1 MLFFVVEYA
10 GLCQVSFAGRE
21 GKFRLV
27 RNEKDKQDS
36 EECSIVLELNGISKT
51 FYSESGEQIRAV
63 EGLNLRVREGEFITL
78 VGATGCGKT
87 TLLNLIAGL
96 DSPDDGQLCLG
107 EDLRLGDN
115 IAYVFQ
121 HYTLFPWRST
131 LSNVS
136 FGLQMRGIGRKKRKE
151 KALKLLSKVG
161 LDGFENTYPYE
172 LSGGMRQRAAIAQAL
187 AIRPKLL
194 LMDEPFGALDDST
207 RRELQQ
213 MLTELWQ
220 ENRTTILFVTHNIDE
235 AVVLGE
241 KVLVLSERP
250 GRIIREFDVELPR
263 PRNTITKE
271 FTDLFMQIRQSL
283 STQLD

>member
-1 MLFFVVEYA
+1 M
-10 GLCQVSFAGRE
+10 SFAGRE

-27 RNEKDKQDS
+27 RNEKAKQDS

-51 FYSESGEQIRAV
+51 FYSESGEQIRAI
-63 EGLNLRVREGEFITL
+63 EGLNLLVREGEFITL

-96 DSPDDGQLCLG
+96 DNPDDGQLCLG

>member
-1 MLFFVVEYA
+1 M
-10 GLCQVSFAGRE
+10 SFAGRE

-27 RNEKDKQDS
+27 RNEKAKQDS

-51 FYSESGEQIRAV
+51 FYSESGEQIRAM
-63 EGLNLRVREGEFITL
+63 EGLNLLVREGEFITL

-187 AIRPKLL
+187 AIQPKLL

>member
-1 MLFFVVEYA
+1 MLY
-10 GLCQVSFAGRE
+10 AGRE
-21 GKFRLV
+21 RKFKLV
-27 RNEKDKQDS
+27 TDEKAKKDS
-36 EECSIVLELNGISKT
+36 EESSVMLELNNISKT
-51 FYSESGEQIRAV
+51 FYSDSGEEIRAL
-63 EGLNLRVREGEFITL
+63 EGLNLLVREGEFITL

-96 DSPDDGQLCLG
+96 DTPDDGQLCLSKN
-107 EDLRLGDN
+107 LCLGYN
-115 IAYVFQ
+115 VAYVFQ

-131 LSNVS
+131 LGNVS
-136 FGLQMRGIGRKKRKE
+136 FGLQMRGIGRKNRKNE
-151 KALKLLSKVG
+151 SIKLLSKVG

-187 AIRPKLL
+187 AIKPKLL

-220 ENRTTILFVTHNIDE
+220 ENQTTILFVTHNIDE

-250 GRIIREFDVELPR
+250 GKVIREFNVELPR
-263 PRNTITKE
+263 PRNAITKE
-271 FTDLFMQIRQSL
+271 FTALFMQIRQSL
-283 STQLD
+283 STHLD